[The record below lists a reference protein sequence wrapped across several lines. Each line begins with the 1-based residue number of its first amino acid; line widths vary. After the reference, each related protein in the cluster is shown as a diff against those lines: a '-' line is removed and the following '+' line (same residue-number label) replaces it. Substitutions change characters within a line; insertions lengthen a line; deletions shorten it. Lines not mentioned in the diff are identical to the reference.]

1 MGFNRA
7 SGLFSCDHC
16 AAIGQA
22 VYDAFPTCRECGDDC
37 CLNCAHPGT
46 YSEPDVD
53 TPARVTCKRC
63 VITDQPCEKSA
74 DGFHDT
80 DEDMVC
86 RACGYGVQ
94 LVPTEVGGR

>member
-1 MGFNRA
+1 MAFNRT

-16 AAIGQA
+16 AALGA
-22 VYDAFPTCRECGDDC
+22 EVYEPFPVCRECGDDC
-37 CLNCAHPGT
+37 CVNCAHPGT
-46 YSEPDVD
+46 ESGSDD
-53 TPARVTCKRC
+53 GKQQKVTCKRC
-63 VITDQPCEKSA
+63 VLTDQPCEKSA

-94 LVPTEVGGR
+94 LVPAEVGAR